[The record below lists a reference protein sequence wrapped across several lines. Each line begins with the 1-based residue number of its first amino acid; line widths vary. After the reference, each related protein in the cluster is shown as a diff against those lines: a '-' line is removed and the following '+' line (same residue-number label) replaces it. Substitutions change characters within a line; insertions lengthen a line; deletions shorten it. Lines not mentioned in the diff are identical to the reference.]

1 MSVATPQAITAG
13 TWQID
18 TVHSHVG
25 FAVKH
30 MVVSTFRG
38 RFEDYRGSLTVDDE
52 GAGAGGLKLE
62 GSVDVDSIVVKDE
75 NLAGHL
81 KSPDFFDSAN
91 YPQIRFSST
100 QLRIGEGG
108 QLEVEGDLTIKDHT
122 HRVTARGS
130 ITGPHTDIAGNDKI
144 GAELEAVIDRREYGL
159 EWNAPLPKGGF
170 ALDNDVQLQVSLELV
185 REP

>member
-1 MSVATPQAITAG
+1 MSTATAQPLATG
-13 TWQID
+13 TWKID

-38 RFEDYRGSLTVDDE
+38 RFEDYDGELVAAEDGTPRLQ
-52 GAGAGGLKLE
+52 
-62 GSVDVDSIVVKDE
+62 GSVNVDSIVVKDE

-81 KSPDFFDSAN
+81 KSPDFFDSDS
-91 YPQIRFSST
+91 YPQIRFLST
-100 QLRIGEGG
+100 ELSVADGGE
-108 QLEVEGDLTIKDHT
+108 LEVQGELTIKDKT

-130 ITGPHTDIAGNDKI
+130 VSGPHVDIAGNDKL
-144 GAELEAVIDRREYGL
+144 GVELEAVIDRREFGL

-170 ALDNDVQLQVSLELV
+170 ALDNDVRLQVSLELV
-185 REP
+185 REA

>member
-1 MSVATPQAITAG
+1 MSTATAQPLATG
-13 TWQID
+13 TWKID

-38 RFEDYRGSLTVDDE
+38 RFEDYDGELV
-52 GAGAGGLKLE
+52 AGEDGTPRLQ
-62 GSVDVDSIVVKDE
+62 GSVNVDSIVVKDE

-81 KSPDFFDSAN
+81 KSPDFFDSER
-91 YPQIRFSST
+91 YPQIRFLST
-100 QLRIGEGG
+100 ELSVADGGE
-108 QLEVEGDLTIKDHT
+108 LEVQGELTIKDKT

-130 ITGPHTDIAGNDKI
+130 VSGPHVDIAGNDKL
-144 GAELEAVIDRREYGL
+144 GVELEAVIDRREFGL

-170 ALDNDVQLQVSLELV
+170 ALDNDVRLQVSLELV
-185 REP
+185 REA